1 MEEKEREIRL
11 GLEAQ
16 KKLREELE
24 QARRDHAQQT
34 SAHLAR
40 ISSLLST
47 LDGLQNRIE
56 ARLGDKENFKGAL
69 SFEEIVQASEACLL
83 RECELTELAESLDK
97 HFGNVQEWSESARL
111 AVENAQISGQETLS
125 EAEGKRAK
133 VIQRLEAM
141 VRTLQGRGT

>member
-1 MEEKEREIRL
+1 MDVLSKQVAGLQQIIDENSKREEQNLQSHALRLEEKEREIRL

-56 ARLGDKENFKGAL
+56 ARLGDKENSKGAL

-97 HFGNVQEWSESARL
+97 HFGKVQEWSESARL
-111 AVENAQISGQETLS
+111 AL
-125 EAEGKRAK
+125 
-133 VIQRLEAM
+133 
-141 VRTLQGRGT
+141 